1 MKAPNFAYERPGTLS
16 EAFGLLRRYGEG
28 ARILAGGQTLLATL
42 NMRLSEPDILIDINH
57 IEALKGIA
65 VVDGR
70 LRIGALARHCEIETS
85 PLIAAHLPLLAKAAP
100 HVAHAAIRHRGTFGG
115 SIALADPAAEWPA
128 CAVAMDAQIVLD
140 DGARQRKLYA
150 SDFFVDLYQT
160 DLRPFEMVTAC
171 EFAIAVPPRRTAFI
185 ELARR
190 HGDYAIV
197 GVAASAAGAA
207 ESGASAVLEDL
218 RIVFFGV
225 GNTPIRAL
233 GAETA
238 LNGRHAGSEEFRR
251 AIESLPEDMDPAGDL
266 YNSPRTKL
274 HLAGVLLRRAV
285 AELTG
290 G

>member
-1 MKAPNFAYERPGTLS
+1 MKAPNFAYARPGTLH
-16 EAFGLLRRYGEG
+16 EAFGLLRRHGEG

-65 VVDGR
+65 VVGDR
-70 LRIGALARHCEIETS
+70 LRIGALVRHCEIEKS

-115 SIALADPAAEWPA
+115 SIAFADPAAEWPA

-140 DGARQRKLYA
+140 DGAGQRKLFA

-160 DLRPFEMVTAC
+160 DLRPFEVITAC
-171 EFAIAVPPRRTAFI
+171 EFVLAVPRRRSAFI

-190 HGDYAIV
+190 HGDYAVV
-197 GVAASAAGAA
+197 GVAASAAGASQPA
-207 ESGASAVLEDL
+207 GASAVLEDL

-225 GNTPIRAL
+225 GSTPIRAL

-238 LNGRHAGSEEFRR
+238 LNGRHPGPEDLRR
-251 AIESLPEDMDPAGDL
+251 AIESLPEDMDPVGDL

-285 AELTG
+285 A
-290 G
+290 